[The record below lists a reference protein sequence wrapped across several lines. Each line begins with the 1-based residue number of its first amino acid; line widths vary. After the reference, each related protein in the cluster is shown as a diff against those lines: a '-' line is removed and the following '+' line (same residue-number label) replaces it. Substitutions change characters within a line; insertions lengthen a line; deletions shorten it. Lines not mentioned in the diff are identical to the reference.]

1 MLVATAV
8 EEYRQKLEQFFGEQ
22 NVPFYN
28 ELEVKGVDKTGKKQ
42 HRVGNWFTYNENPY
56 NLVTFFTIVE
66 DDQADKIM
74 ESLSQCK
81 IEMPNCKIRAYI
93 LNIEKSIL

>member
-8 EEYRQKLEQFFGEQ
+8 AEYREKLQQFFSEQ
-22 NVPFYN
+22 KVPFYN
-28 ELEVKGVDKTGKKQ
+28 EFEVKGVDKTQKPQ

-66 DDQADKIM
+66 DEQAKNIM
-74 ESLSQCK
+74 NSLNQCK

-93 LNIEKSIL
+93 LNIENAVQ